1 MRNLNNKTDIYLLI
15 AKNIKKYRKLKGMTQ
30 KELAIKSGYSYAYIR
45 RLEGP
50 KCVKNFSLQ
59 TLYIL
64 ANALDLDIK
73 ELFKE

>member
-59 TLYIL
+59 TLYVL

>member
-1 MRNLNNKTDIYLLI
+1 MHNLNNKTDIYLLI
-15 AKNIKKYRKLKGMTQ
+15 AKNIKKYRKLKRMTQ
-30 KELAIKSGYSYAYIR
+30 EELAIKSGYSYAYIR